1 MTWRRFYAFFRF
13 AGVKGQ
19 AGELAAG
26 ASFLPQFDSFLTL
39 AGGRLTFKS
48 LTRLNT
54 TYDTLRSV
62 SRTGDALRGR
72 EARQTSAQPYAGD
85 TPAREIVDIVDGHF
99 VVEDSPAAPSRVDSV
114 NTGSYNGDSNL
125 RLRNITATEASG
137 SPVTISA
144 APLKSAEN
152 GRVVLNTTSG
162 AVDMNSVSFEN
173 PVVPLLYQYAA
184 QEYGTATGNAF
195 LSGYESAKGQNA
207 GLDIAEYKSAFD
219 RIAESSRQGMQEDS
233 LRKRYAGEIDQ
244 IGDVAFLYAEAA
256 GQTIKNAGESS
267 IYVGREENPE
277 SGANRQGVLWNR
289 SEHALERTN
298 RRTESTDKQSSPR
311 VQRTSQED
319 DARGK
324 IGRGFEKLRRVGS
337 GEYSYTETKKAA
349 KTARSKALQ
358 AEFDELGIE
367 STVIDGKAEVT
378 RNGVKSILGGEATTI
393 ADGSV
398 LVRNDGESTAPTR
411 RISGHEFFHVAEKS
425 GRSQTFRKTVSDGG
439 VNPHSAFFEQIHDAI
454 VAAYGEDFSAFENP
468 QKFYNEFCA
477 FVSGDIF
484 ENDGHL
490 SEKFSEMFRDP
501 AAVEAAWADMRAQFK
516 GNTVSDHSAQADKT
530 FRRTAKRIAK
540 RTGLDIQIRGSEM
553 TTQDGKRAY
562 GKYESGRVTISLSSP
577 NLYSTLFHELTHWLH
592 DTSPKSYGD
601 YEAYLLDYLF
611 DGNEDAR
618 ESILQ
623 KYQEKYSTDR
633 AGAVEELAAE
643 TAESILKDKVFLSKV
658 LSTNR
663 TLFEK
668 IWDFFADITDKISE
682 YLYKHEVIPA
692 IAERANRNL
701 ESVTRLRDLWAA
713 AYSES
718 VKAAKSKNA
727 DQTAGEVR
735 YSKQM
740 GGYFPSINTSVD
752 DVADFG
758 ISNLRDISEVKRKVY
773 SYLENRYISTDEI
786 SRPIVNIDTQMAI
799 EIRKNGINE
808 TFGNAKA
815 YKYLS
820 LHDKKIK
827 LATMKHLA
835 KLIKYG
841 EVRAKEASNY
851 HNSKSEATYAYLTA
865 PITVDGVTYNVDMDI
880 RKSPRGNRFYIHKI
894 KIADGSPRSG
904 KSRIKLNNPSAD
916 PTISQDN
923 SAVNTQYMQ
932 GSEKNAKSSIADFS
946 TDEEIRALL
955 EKYGALPRGAI
966 CHPRRGA
973 GHLRFSGTGVFPDP
987 QGV

>member
-1 MTWRRFYAFFRF
+1 M
-13 AGVKGQ
+13 
-19 AGELAAG
+19 
-26 ASFLPQFDSFLTL
+26 
-39 AGGRLTFKS
+39 
-48 LTRLNT
+48 
-54 TYDTLRSV
+54 
-62 SRTGDALRGR
+62 
-72 EARQTSAQPYAGD
+72 
-85 TPAREIVDIVDGHF
+85 
-99 VVEDSPAAPSRVDSV
+99 
-114 NTGSYNGDSNL
+114 
-125 RLRNITATEASG
+125 
-137 SPVTISA
+137 
-144 APLKSAEN
+144 
-152 GRVVLNTTSG
+152 LNTTSG

-184 QEYGTATGNAF
+184 QEYGTTAGNAF

-411 RISGHEFFHVAEKS
+411 RISGHEFFHVAEKK
-425 GRSQTFRKTVSDGG
+425 GAAQEFRNATTEENLSFDS
-439 VNPHSAFFEQIHDAI
+439 HTLAL
-454 VAAYGEDFSAFENP
+454 VADDIGNTYGADFSIIENP

-501 AAVEAAWADMRAQFK
+501 ATVEAAWADMRAQFK
-516 GNTVSDHSAQADKT
+516 GENAANKRFGLGEYSDQRKNSILSNKNNVILNDKQHLHRLIDESLQNTQSKKSLHFGVVPASVLQRIQDACPNLPPSMRGSLFDLNHEYSLEIGQEDIRHLSANKRSVSKQDVIDFVDKLPEIVANFDSVNFTVYTRGQNNMKGLRFSKT
-530 FRRTAKRIAK
+530 FP
-540 RTGLDIQIRGSEM
+540 
-553 TTQDGKRAY
+553 DGKY
-562 GKYESGRVTISLSSP
+562 ISMEIVSNKKHL
-577 NLYSTLFHELTHWLH
+577 
-592 DTSPKSYGD
+592 
-601 YEAYLLDYLF
+601 
-611 DGNEDAR
+611 
-618 ESILQ
+618 
-623 KYQEKYSTDR
+623 
-633 AGAVEELAAE
+633 LAAHNIFME
-643 TAESILKDKVFLSKV
+643 KSDYTKKKSLEHTLSV
-658 LSTNR
+658 QS
-663 TLFEK
+663 
-668 IWDFFADITDKISE
+668 
-682 YLYKHEVIPA
+682 
-692 IAERANRNL
+692 
-701 ESVTRLRDLWAA
+701 
-713 AYSES
+713 
-718 VKAAKSKNA
+718 NA
-727 DQTAGEVR
+727 QDQTSETQGAQNSFKIE
-735 YSKQM
+735 S
-740 GGYFPSINTSVD
+740 
-752 DVADFG
+752 
-758 ISNLRDISEVKRKVY
+758 SNGSMSD
-773 SYLENRYISTDEI
+773 T
-786 SRPIVNIDTQMAI
+786 NIAQ
-799 EIRKNGINE
+799 K
-808 TFGNAKA
+808 
-815 YKYLS
+815 S
-820 LHDKKIK
+820 
-827 LATMKHLA
+827 
-835 KLIKYG
+835 
-841 EVRAKEASNY
+841 AS
-851 HNSKSEATYAYLTA
+851 
-865 PITVDGVTYNVDMDI
+865 
-880 RKSPRGNRFYIHKI
+880 
-894 KIADGSPRSG
+894 
-904 KSRIKLNNPSAD
+904 
-916 PTISQDN
+916 
-923 SAVNTQYMQ
+923 VNTQYMQ

-973 GHLRFSGTGVFPDP
+973 GHLRFSGTGVFADP

>member
-411 RISGHEFFHVAEKS
+411 RISGHEFFHVAEKK
-425 GRSQTFRKTVSDGG
+425 GAAQEFRNATTEENLSFDS
-439 VNPHSAFFEQIHDAI
+439 HTLAL
-454 VAAYGEDFSAFENP
+454 VADDIGNTYGADFSIIENP

-501 AAVEAAWADMRAQFK
+501 ATVEAAWADMRAQFK
-516 GNTVSDHSAQADKT
+516 GENAANKRFGLGEYSDQRKNSILSNKNNVILNDKQHLHRLIDESLQNTQSKKSLHFGVVPASVLQRIQDACPNLPPSMRGSLFDLNHEYSLEIGQEDIRHLSANKRSVSKQDVIDFVDKLPEIVANFDSVNFTVYTRGQNNMKGLRFSKT
-530 FRRTAKRIAK
+530 FP
-540 RTGLDIQIRGSEM
+540 
-553 TTQDGKRAY
+553 DGKY
-562 GKYESGRVTISLSSP
+562 ISMEIVSNKKHL
-577 NLYSTLFHELTHWLH
+577 
-592 DTSPKSYGD
+592 
-601 YEAYLLDYLF
+601 
-611 DGNEDAR
+611 
-618 ESILQ
+618 
-623 KYQEKYSTDR
+623 
-633 AGAVEELAAE
+633 LAAHNIFME
-643 TAESILKDKVFLSKV
+643 KSDYTKKKSLEHTLSV
-658 LSTNR
+658 QS
-663 TLFEK
+663 
-668 IWDFFADITDKISE
+668 
-682 YLYKHEVIPA
+682 
-692 IAERANRNL
+692 
-701 ESVTRLRDLWAA
+701 
-713 AYSES
+713 
-718 VKAAKSKNA
+718 NA
-727 DQTAGEVR
+727 QDQTSETQGAQNSFKIE
-735 YSKQM
+735 S
-740 GGYFPSINTSVD
+740 
-752 DVADFG
+752 
-758 ISNLRDISEVKRKVY
+758 SNGSMSD
-773 SYLENRYISTDEI
+773 T
-786 SRPIVNIDTQMAI
+786 NIAQ
-799 EIRKNGINE
+799 K
-808 TFGNAKA
+808 
-815 YKYLS
+815 S
-820 LHDKKIK
+820 
-827 LATMKHLA
+827 
-835 KLIKYG
+835 
-841 EVRAKEASNY
+841 AS
-851 HNSKSEATYAYLTA
+851 
-865 PITVDGVTYNVDMDI
+865 
-880 RKSPRGNRFYIHKI
+880 
-894 KIADGSPRSG
+894 
-904 KSRIKLNNPSAD
+904 
-916 PTISQDN
+916 
-923 SAVNTQYMQ
+923 VNTQYMQ

-955 EKYGALPRGAI
+955 EKYGALPRGEKAVVDVEVPAKTSDNKKVMRFTRTLLESGTITDDLADTIKQGVLTEALSYTPYGDEKAI
-966 CHPRRGA
+966 SYANNTIKNQGVEYAKDEWASVANGNGQVTKGKVAIGERLLQMAAKDGDKAAVMKYAAEMAEVGTRLGQSVQAYSLLKKMGGA
-973 GHLRFSGTGVFPDP
+973 GELVYIKRAVDRLNNQFLKKNSNKPAP
-987 QGV
+987 I